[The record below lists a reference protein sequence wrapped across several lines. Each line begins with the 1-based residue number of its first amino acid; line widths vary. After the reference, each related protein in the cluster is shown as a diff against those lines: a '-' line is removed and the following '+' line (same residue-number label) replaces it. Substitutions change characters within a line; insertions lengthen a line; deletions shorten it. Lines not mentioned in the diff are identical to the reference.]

1 MRVYEQISKSVVSDI
16 VILSGAPAESN
27 DPLNK
32 KNTMEEKTQGLVLK
46 LIDYKDA
53 DKLASIFTYD
63 YGVLTAKF
71 VGVKKEKAKL
81 KATAQPFTFA
91 DFNFTTRANN
101 RVVAGASL
109 IDNFYNIMSDYN
121 KTICGYIVLDI
132 LKSILPEG
140 KPEQDLFLLTISTLK
155 NIEQNNEYVSTIDF
169 IIKFLNFSG
178 FNVELPNSEYIYFDK
193 FNAEFIEKR
202 NEFCVQMD
210 KQVYSTLKKI
220 NNCEIEEFNITTLKQ
235 ILKLLNNII
244 LIRFNA
250 EIKSF
255 EFI

>member
-1 MRVYEQISKSVVSDI
+1 MDEKS
-16 VILSGAPAESN
+16 
-27 DPLNK
+27 
-32 KNTMEEKTQGLVLK
+32 QGLVLK

-81 KATAQPFTFA
+81 KAVAQPFTFA

-101 RVVAGASL
+101 RVVAGANL
-109 IDNFYNIMSDYN
+109 IDNFYQLMLNYN

-132 LKSILPEG
+132 LKSIIPEE

-155 NIEQNNEYVSTIDF
+155 NIEQNNEYVATINF
-169 IIKFLNFSG
+169 ILKLLNFSG
-178 FNVELPNSEYIYFDK
+178 FNVELVDTDYVYFDK
-193 FNAEFIEKR
+193 ETAEFSTQRTQNCSQI
-202 NEFCVQMD
+202 D
-210 KQVYSTLKKI
+210 KNVYAVLKSI
-220 NNCEIEEFNITTLKQ
+220 YNGEIEEFNEKTLKQ
-235 ILKLLNNII
+235 ILRLLHNII
-244 LIRFNA
+244 FIHFGV

-255 EFI
+255 EFV

>member
-1 MRVYEQISKSVVSDI
+1 MDQ
-16 VILSGAPAESN
+16 
-27 DPLNK
+27 
-32 KNTMEEKTQGLVLK
+32 KTKGLVVK

-53 DKLASIFTYD
+53 DKLASIFTFD
-63 YGVLTAKF
+63 YGIVTAKF

-81 KATAQPFTFA
+81 KAIAQPFTFA

-109 IDNFYNIMSDYN
+109 IDSFYSILLNYN
-121 KTICGYIVLDI
+121 KTICGYIVLEI
-132 LKSILPEG
+132 IKSILPEE

-155 NIEQNNEYVSTIDF
+155 NIEQNNEFVATIDF
-169 IIKFLNFSG
+169 ILKFLNFSG
-178 FNVELPNSEYIYFDK
+178 FSVNLPNADYVYFDK
-193 FNAEFIEKR
+193 YNAEFSENKTD
-202 NEFCVQMD
+202 FSVQID

-220 NNCEIEEFNITTLKQ
+220 SENKIEEFNVKTLKQ
-235 ILKLLNNII
+235 ILRLLNNII
-244 LIRFNA
+244 TNHFNV